1 MHQPSELDL
10 LVIGT
15 GAVMTGLC
23 LYTFGLDPYSIKG
36 GLRLAG
42 AAILAGATA
51 KLAVEYIEA
60 RRHWRTV
67 LNRRIPR

>member
-51 KLAVEYIEA
+51 KFALEYFQA
-60 RRHWRTV
+60 RRLMRAIQD
-67 LNRRIPR
+67 R